1 MSAAGSSNASAEM
14 GRPGMPERPAVT
26 VRPATADDVDFLTDV
41 VIEATL
47 HQGRL
52 PDDFDESDFRAGFG
66 AWTAE
71 QVHGDGAGSSISVV
85 QVDGEDA
92 GRLRV
97 VRRDGLVEIA
107 GLQLMPEHQSR
118 GVGRTVV
125 DTIVAQAR
133 VDRLRVELGVEKDNP
148 RARRFWERCGF
159 TYVGEDEAEHRLRL
173 A

>member
-1 MSAAGSSNASAEM
+1 
-14 GRPGMPERPAVT
+14 MPEHPEVT
-26 VRPATADDVDFLTDV
+26 VRPASVDDVDFLTDV

-71 QVHGDGAGSSISVV
+71 QVTGDGSGSSISVV
-85 QVDGEDA
+85 EVDGVAA

-107 GLQLMPEHQSR
+107 GLQLLPGHQSR
-118 GVGRTVV
+118 GIGGIVV
-125 DTIVAQAR
+125 DQVVAAAR
-133 VDRLRVELGVEKDNP
+133 ADRLPVELGVEKDNP
-148 RARRFWERCGF
+148 RARAFWERCGF
-159 TYVGEDEAEHRLRL
+159 TYVGEDETEHRLRL
-173 A
+173 V